1 MKYEIIN
8 LEKKIVRG
16 ILKET
21 TNINGQCTKDIGEV
35 WQKFCTE
42 EVYENINPRKNNK
55 TIGLY
60 TDYQGD
66 FTKPYNFMACC
77 EILNSSNLSDNF
89 VEKIIREG
97 RYAKFV
103 INGDVIKAV
112 GKFWNELWN
121 MDLDRAYTC
130 DFEEYQNNTEDM
142 SNQEIHIYISLK

>member
-1 MKYEIIN
+1 MKYEILK

-21 TNINGQCTKDIGEV
+21 TNINGQCTKDIGAL
-35 WQKFCTE
+35 WQRFCTKE
-42 EVYENINPRKNNK
+42 IYENINSRKNHK

-77 EILNSSNLSDNF
+77 EISDSSDIQYNF
-89 VEKIIREG
+89 VEKIIPEG

-103 INGDVIKAV
+103 INGHIIEAV
-112 GKFWNELWN
+112 GEFWNELWN
-121 MDLDRAYTC
+121 MDLDRAYIC

-142 SNQEIHIYISLK
+142 NNQEIHIYISLK